1 MKSILLLT
9 LTLFCSLLNGF
20 LFSQVQTTVIVS
32 TKCTSANSM
41 DPTSTVSSSA
51 PVVTAGRVLV
61 FSPFYYTYRTFVE
74 YNLSGIPEHAII
86 TKATLKLYPDS
97 RAGSPVI
104 HTARI
109 TNSWQENSVSWA
121 NQPSYTS
128 TQQVT
133 ASTLDFQG
141 WLNIDVKNHVQ
152 NMVAGVYPNNGWM
165 LYHNNETENANKH
178 YIFRSDDHSTAS
190 FHPKLEIS
198 YYIPMSVANAA
209 IVHESASGVNDGS
222 VSPVL
227 AGGPGGTYTYQWFD
241 KNGAM
246 PGKTALNLSGVPYG
260 WYGVRVTSSVAGTEP
275 FYYAFLVGLNCE
287 DVDIAFNPGPEFIDD
302 AIVQGPAGNAGAITN
317 FGNELFEVA
326 SDISLSGVAQR
337 RTLIKFR
344 LWVPAEL
351 NISESMLQLTGV
363 MALSSENRFNQSRLI
378 RVVDE
383 WHENIVTFSS
393 IPGTL
398 NDIVTVIPEML
409 SSTEIKNID
418 ILNFWQFWQLDN
430 TKNKGFLFELQL
442 YNTMWAQQSYHSSD
456 VANPSQRPKVDFTIS
471 VYNGDCLSYSEMKR
485 KLDGGYSYAVNG
497 KLKFTTDEE
506 YEVSGS
512 NYLPFKIY
520 DKQHKLLESSD
531 INGVMLNGSVAPL
544 PLKFDDNRWILNV
557 SSIPGMSAGEYYI
570 LEISNIKGD
579 KRYLRFFYKN

>member
-209 IVHESASGVNDGS
+209 IVHESASGANDGS

-302 AIVQGPAGNAGAITN
+302 AVLRHNIGNTDRFNNYHNTAILNMAYAAGETSRSVLRFRIW
-317 FGNELFEVA
+317 LDEV
-326 SDISLSGVAQR
+326 
-337 RTLIKFR
+337 
-344 LWVPAEL
+344 
-351 NISESMLQLTGV
+351 LQLSKA
-363 MALSSENRFNQSRLI
+363 ALSLMVKDVRYTLFSPDNSGSMYLLDGDWNERFI
-378 RVVDE
+378 
-383 WHENIVTFSS
+383 TFSS
-393 IPGTL
+393 QPDYLPSGFIPIPSLGTAPQLSTFDAL
-398 NDIVTVIPEML
+398 N
-409 SSTEIKNID
+409 S
-418 ILNFWQFWQLDN
+418 
-430 TKNKGFLFELQL
+430 FEL
-442 YNTMWAQQSYHSSD
+442 WQQNNAENFGWVISPNSAAGVNSQNFHSSD
-456 VANPSQRPKVDFTIS
+456 TTVSRPKVDFTIS